1 MKKNYAAM
9 RLKLV
14 PLALG
19 MLLASSV
26 NLSNA
31 QSAPDAAAAPL
42 TRAQV
47 KMERD
52 EFLKSHTYD
61 SATETWVVKKGY
73 EAPAGMKTRAEI
85 KAERD
90 EFLRNNRYD
99 SGTETWIPLKAQPR
113 DMGTMTRAQ
122 VREETRQFI
131 RTHTWDDVKGAWVD
145 RMLSKKKK

>member
-1 MKKNYAAM
+1 MKKNYAVM

-19 MLLASSV
+19 LLLASSAT
-26 NLSNA
+26 LSTA
-31 QSAPDAAAAPL
+31 QTAPDAAAAPL

-61 SATETWVVKKGY
+61 SASETWVVKKGF
-73 EAPAGMKTRAEI
+73 EPPVGMKSRAEI

-122 VREETRQFI
+122 VREETRQFV
-131 RTHTWDDVKGAWVD
+131 RTHTWDDIKGVWVD
-145 RMLSKKKK
+145 RMLTKKKK

>member
-1 MKKNYAAM
+1 
-9 RLKLV
+9 L
-14 PLALG
+14 
-19 MLLASSV
+19 
-26 NLSNA
+26 
-31 QSAPDAAAAPL
+31 
-42 TRAQV
+42 
-47 KMERD
+47 
-52 EFLKSHTYD
+52 
-61 SATETWVVKKGY
+61 VKKGY

-99 SGTETWIPLKAQPR
+99 SATESWIPLKAQPR

-145 RMLSKKKK
+145 RMLAKKKK

>member
-1 MKKNYAAM
+1 MKKHCAV
-9 RLKLV
+9 KFFGLV

-19 MLLASSV
+19 LLLASSV
-26 NLSNA
+26 TLSNA
-31 QSAPDAAAAPL
+31 QSAPEASPAPM

-61 SATETWVVKKGY
+61 SASETWVVKKGF
-73 EAPAGMKTRAEI
+73 EPPVGMKTRAEI

-99 SGTETWIPLKAQPR
+99 TATETWIPLKAQPR
-113 DMGTMTRAQ
+113 DMGTMSRAQ
-122 VREETRQFI
+122 VREETRQFV
-131 RTHTWDDVKGAWVD
+131 RTHTWDDIKGVWVD
-145 RMLSKKKK
+145 RMLAKKKK

>member
-1 MKKNYAAM
+1 MKKHCAV
-9 RLKLV
+9 KSFGLV

-19 MLLASSV
+19 LLLASSV
-26 NLSNA
+26 TLSNA
-31 QSAPDAAAAPL
+31 QSAPEASAAPL

-61 SATETWVVKKGY
+61 SATETWLVKKGF
-73 EAPAGMKTRAEI
+73 EPPVGMKTRAEI

-99 SGTETWIPLKAQPR
+99 AATETWIPLKGQPR

-131 RTHTWDDVKGAWVD
+131 RTHTWDDIKGVWVD

>member
-1 MKKNYAAM
+1 MKKNCTV
-9 RLKLV
+9 KFFGLV

-26 NLSNA
+26 TLSNA
-31 QSAPDAAAAPL
+31 QSAPEAAAAPL
-42 TRAQV
+42 SRAQV

-61 SATETWVVKKGY
+61 SATETWLVKKGY

-99 SGTETWIPLKAQPR
+99 SATESWISLKAQPR

-145 RMLSKKKK
+145 RMLAKKKK